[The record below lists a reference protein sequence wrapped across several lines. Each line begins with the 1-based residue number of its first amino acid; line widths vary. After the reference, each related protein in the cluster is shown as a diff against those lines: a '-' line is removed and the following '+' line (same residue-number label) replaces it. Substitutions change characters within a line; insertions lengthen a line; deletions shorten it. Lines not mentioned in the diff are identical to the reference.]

1 MWRYERGAFHPEAFP
16 LPEEARLVLV
26 VNGTPWTALS
36 YTPGEEAY
44 LALGHLFLSGVLT
57 GLEGVADWPMPRAS
71 SGSFLAPKRSRMIR
85 RMRRISSGPK
95 RMGS

>member
-26 VNGTPWTALS
+26 VNGTPWTVLS

-57 GLEGVADWPMPRAS
+57 RA
-71 SGSFLAPKRSRMIR
+71 GRGEA
-85 RMRRISSGPK
+85 
-95 RMGS
+95 